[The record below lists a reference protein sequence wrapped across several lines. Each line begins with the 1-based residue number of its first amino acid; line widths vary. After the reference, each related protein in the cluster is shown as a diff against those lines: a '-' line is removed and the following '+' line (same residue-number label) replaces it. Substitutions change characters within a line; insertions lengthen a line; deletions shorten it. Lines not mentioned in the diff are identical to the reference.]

1 MLFNE
6 RNDAIKFAQVYG
18 SMILEPKKKAI
29 EGKGFKI
36 LTSKQMLQ

>member
-6 RNDAIKFAQVYG
+6 RNDTIKFAQVYV
-18 SMILEPKKKAI
+18 SMILEPKKEAI
-29 EGKGFKI
+29 EGKGLQI